1 MKILIA
7 GLGSIGQRHVRN
19 LRALLGSGVEIIAY
33 RARGQT
39 HALTDRIIVD
49 PQSNVAREYG
59 IRAYRDFGE
68 ALAQDPDAVLICNP
82 TSLHIPLALLAAE
95 AGCHLFIEKPVS
107 HSLDG
112 LTRLATVV
120 REKRLAVLVGFQF
133 RFHPGLRV
141 VKQIIDDGGIGPVIH
156 VQAHWGEALMNWHP
170 GEDYRQSYSARAD
183 LGGGVLLTLSH
194 PLDYLRWLFGEVD
207 LVSAITEQVSGLD
220 LDVEDVA
227 DIHLKFK
234 SGVLA
239 TVHLDY
245 IEQPGSHVLQITG
258 RGGTIRFDNRDGAVH
273 CFRSEHGSWETFPA
287 PDGFQRNTMFVEEMR
302 HFVACLNHQA
312 EPLVTL
318 TDGTKNVELVLA
330 AKRAAACGYA
340 VNIEHHG
347 HDRTLRSA

>member
-19 LRALLGSGVEIIAY
+19 LRGLLGSEVEIIAY
-33 RARGQT
+33 RARG
-39 HALTDRIIVD
+39 LTDALAGSIAVD
-49 PQSNVAREYG
+49 GQGNVARDYG

-68 ALAQDPDAVLICNP
+68 ALGQDPDAVLICNP
-82 TSLHIPLALLAAE
+82 TSVHIPVALSAAE

-112 LTRLATVV
+112 LNRLATII
-120 REKRLAVLVGFQF
+120 REKRLQVLVGFQF
-133 RFHPGLRV
+133 RFHPGLRL
-141 VKQIIDDGGIGPVIH
+141 VKQLIDDGGIGPVIH

-207 LVSAITEQVSGLD
+207 LVSAITERVSGLD
-220 LDVEDVA
+220 IDVEDVA
-227 DIHLKFK
+227 DIHLRFE
-234 SGVLA
+234 SGVLG

-258 RGGTIRFDNRDGAVH
+258 RDGTIRFDNRDGAVR
-273 CFRSEHGSWETFPA
+273 CFRSEHGGWETFPA
-287 PDGFQRNTMFVEEMR
+287 PDGFQRNTMFVDEMR
-302 HFVACLNHQA
+302 HFLACLNRQA
-312 EPLVTL
+312 APLVTL
-318 TDGTKNVELVLA
+318 TDGIKNVELVLA
-330 AKRAAACGYA
+330 AKRAAACGQ
-340 VNIEHHG
+340 VVKVK
-347 HDRTLRSA
+347 HD